1 LAGDDGAD
9 LKTPLFAHEC
19 FGAYEFVDDGLDHHE
34 VSDKVPKSMDH
45 GLSLSDYETDRI
57 DPGDPTLERF
67 PSDKSSVMDT
77 LRKIQSCTDEH
88 RLHLEDLSIDPRAS
102 RRTSVDSSDE
112 TASMGSLSPTS
123 TRRRENRL
131 SHSSFG
137 HTKSA
142 LSLGSIAEE
151 PKTGENGSS
160 KSQHVQKAMGLA
172 VYDQAVTPPTDDD
185 EALTMKV

>member
-1 LAGDDGAD
+1 MAGDDGAD

-112 TASMGSLSPTS
+112 TARWG
-123 TRRRENRL
+123 R
-131 SHSSFG
+131 
-137 HTKSA
+137 
-142 LSLGSIAEE
+142 
-151 PKTGENGSS
+151 
-160 KSQHVQKAMGLA
+160 
-172 VYDQAVTPPTDDD
+172 
-185 EALTMKV
+185 